1 MAYRALYWLGTL
13 LDSLAELVTWVC
25 SLMQTQQLQ
34 RVLLVY
40 VHSASA
46 TSHWVHMKN
55 ECFVVLLWMVHRTLE
70 LK

>member
-34 RVLLVY
+34 HVLLVY

-46 TSHWVHMKN
+46 TAEATASAAASTS
-55 ECFVVLLWMVHRTLE
+55 EE
-70 LK
+70 